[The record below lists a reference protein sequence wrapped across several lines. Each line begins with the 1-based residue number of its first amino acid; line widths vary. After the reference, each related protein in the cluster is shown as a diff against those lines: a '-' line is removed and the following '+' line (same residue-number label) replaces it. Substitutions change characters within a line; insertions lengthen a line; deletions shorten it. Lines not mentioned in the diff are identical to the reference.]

1 MKSSL
6 SPDARRAIAQIVA
19 LVLAE
24 LARRQATQS
33 PPGREGC

>member
-1 MKSSL
+1 MTTAAQEKPPL

-24 LARRQATQS
+24 LEK
-33 PPGREGC
+33 RETPQ

>member
-1 MKSSL
+1 MKPL

-24 LARRQATQS
+24 LARRAKQS
-33 PPGREGC
+33 PPGREG